1 MVLSKIVS
9 FCVIIFICLFVF
21 FIWPTNKWHKL
32 AICEIE
38 NTHKFVIA
46 LTIVSTI
53 LICVL
58 PMSLSPYWNG
68 SLSFASDKQQYGRL
82 ADALLEGH
90 LYIDNGDIDPAL
102 EAMENPYDTEA
113 RNKLGVKYHWD
124 EVYYHHHYY
133 TYFGIVPTVILFIPY
148 KLLTGNML
156 LSHQATQIFA
166 ILFIVGLFY
175 LFYMF
180 CKLCF
185 PKFPFSLYLLLSV
198 TLSVLSVGYSIAAP
212 ALYCTAI
219 ISAICLMVWSFIF
232 FIKAVWNDVSVTV
245 SQQYLFVA
253 GLLGAMAFGCRPP
266 VALANSIVI
275 AILLRIRNSDKFNEK
290 EKIKAIICLLSPYFL
305 IGFLL
310 MAYNYAR
317 FDNIFEFGVS
327 YQLTI
332 TDQHLYQDFWKRFD
346 IKRLLEGFLELL
358 FGSNLNYIDGFPFVN
373 IMFWGVFVKYPI
385 LLLTIHLFSEKIMKF
400 LKSNGMLIFIMI
412 LNFTLYF
419 ISIND
424 IYWTPVPI
432 PRYQLDFTY
441 LLCIVTFV
449 VVGAWISR
457 LIGKARTVLIDFM
470 VALSFYSLV
479 IQFLLFCIPFDVS
492 YTMCSPEI
500 LLEIQRGLLFD
511 Y

>member
-156 LSHQATQIFA
+156 LSHQATQIF
-166 ILFIVGLFY
+166 LFH
-175 LFYMF
+175 
-180 CKLCF
+180 
-185 PKFPFSLYLLLSV
+185 P
-198 TLSVLSVGYSIAAP
+198 
-212 ALYCTAI
+212 
-219 ISAICLMVWSFIF
+219 
-232 FIKAVWNDVSVTV
+232 
-245 SQQYLFVA
+245 
-253 GLLGAMAFGCRPP
+253 PP
-266 VALANSIVI
+266 VFFSIFRFVP
-275 AILLRIRNSDKFNEK
+275 AIHHPTFGDILVPNHLSTIRFYH
-290 EKIKAIICLLSPYFL
+290 KI
-305 IGFLL
+305 
-310 MAYNYAR
+310 
-317 FDNIFEFGVS
+317 
-327 YQLTI
+327 
-332 TDQHLYQDFWKRFD
+332 
-346 IKRLLEGFLELL
+346 
-358 FGSNLNYIDGFPFVN
+358 
-373 IMFWGVFVKYPI
+373 
-385 LLLTIHLFSEKIMKF
+385 
-400 LKSNGMLIFIMI
+400 
-412 LNFTLYF
+412 
-419 ISIND
+419 
-424 IYWTPVPI
+424 
-432 PRYQLDFTY
+432 
-441 LLCIVTFV
+441 
-449 VVGAWISR
+449 
-457 LIGKARTVLIDFM
+457 
-470 VALSFYSLV
+470 
-479 IQFLLFCIPFDVS
+479 
-492 YTMCSPEI
+492 
-500 LLEIQRGLLFD
+500 
-511 Y
+511 